1 MPRIRLG
8 PPSSDDIKVA
18 EIYGYMTV
26 DTQGK
31 TLKEKKNLAQNGKP
45 QPHAAL
51 DFHHPSDGDYYGC

>member
-1 MPRIRLG
+1 
-8 PPSSDDIKVA
+8 
-18 EIYGYMTV
+18 MTV